1 MKNVDALFIL
11 CWRTTAN
18 QYSFYL
24 STCTPKHETLKNC
37 STSFFIKSCDLF
49 LFLFSQFFYQF
60 YIHMYMKPLVHSL
73 THTPAVKKKEQSRSL
88 STELAMP
95 GVLPTRASQMS
106 IRYYCYCTCTA
117 SQLQH
122 SLAALLS
129 QHTTPQIGARG

>member
-60 YIHMYMKPLVHSL
+60 YIHMYMKPSPIHSP
-73 THTPAVKKKEQSRSL
+73 THPLSRKKKLSRSR
-88 STELAMP
+88 TELAMP
-95 GVLPTRASQMS
+95 GVPPTGASQIS
-106 IRYYCYCTCTA
+106 IRYYCSRELHPSSSTHWPHCCR
-117 SQLQH
+117 S
-122 SLAALLS
+122 
-129 QHTTPQIGARG
+129 ARPPKQGPWLMN